1 MMTMQVNHTT
11 LMMIMQELLERSF
24 KMAKENEKIRL
35 AARIAG
41 VPLWKVAAAIGI
53 SEPTLTRWLRFP
65 IPDEKEQ
72 RIMEAINVLSQEV
85 S

>member
-1 MMTMQVNHTT
+1 
-11 LMMIMQELLERSF
+11 
-24 KMAKENEKIRL
+24 MAKENEKIRL

-53 SEPTLTRWLRFP
+53 SEPTLTRWLKFP

>member
-1 MMTMQVNHTT
+1 
-11 LMMIMQELLERSF
+11 
-24 KMAKENEKIRL
+24 MAKENEKIRL